1 MQVYYIKDVKFILDK
16 IFAEGWA
23 LNPVTSVF
31 IREKRGRIETQT
43 QEHTEGKA
51 VSWLG

>member
-1 MQVYYIKDVKFILDK
+1 MQVYYVKDVKLILCK

-31 IREKRGRIETQT
+31 LREKRGRIETQT
-43 QEHTEGKA
+43 QGHTEEKA